1 MNIRLLTHEDTEIFR
16 NLRIKAVVESPSAF
30 AESISEVTEK
40 SYSDFTAQLDSHG
53 RGDFVL
59 GAFDDTSDLIGIVG
73 FYRDVHEKKR
83 HKGTLWGMY
92 VAPEKRKQHVGSKLV
107 SALIEHTKN
116 LLDIMQITLC
126 VTTANE
132 AAKRLYE
139 SKGFQVYGIE
149 QHAIHI
155 DGVYLDEALMQL
167 WIPNNELSSPVD
179 QAPAK
184 RRS

>member
-16 NLRIKAVVESPSAF
+16 TLRINAVVESPSAF

-40 SYSDFTAQLDSHG
+40 SHADFSAQLDSHG

-59 GAFDDTSDLIGIVG
+59 GAFDDASNLIGIVG
-73 FYRDVHEKKR
+73 FYRAVHEKKR

-92 VAPEKRKQHVGSKLV
+92 VTPEKRKQNIGSELV

-116 LLDIMQITLC
+116 LSCITQIVLC
-126 VTTANE
+126 VTTTNE

-139 SKGFQVYGIE
+139 SKGFQIYGVE
-149 QHAIHI
+149 HHDIHI

-167 WIPNNELSSPVD
+167 WIPTTALLSPAD
-179 QAPAK
+179 QAPEK
-184 RRS
+184 RLS